1 MPRLLLTGITGLI
14 GKSVLQEVLRRDTE
28 YQISALVRPGTIPER
43 YQAFST
49 QLEVV
54 KLDLGDAQG
63 LQDYL
68 AQNRFDTVMHIA
80 ALRGG
85 RKASR
90 EEFLAAN
97 LRSTQQL
104 AEHCLRQGS
113 RLIYCSSVGVF
124 GAIPDELP
132 ANRETEYKPDNLY
145 HYTKIESEKYINQ
158 AVLKGLKAAIL
169 RPSITYGRGDR
180 GFPFQLVK
188 MVSQR
193 RFPLI
198 NKRVWLHLCHV
209 ETISRAFVWLL
220 GHNFQPGLALNVADR
235 EPVQLLDLVNFIS
248 RQLNRENYSSLLKLD
263 QIFFRWGEALA
274 RTLKNELWQSRFQ
287 LISRSWFYYVA
298 DTYQLMDL
306 PETFTIPGL
315 QITIDDFTGR

>member
-14 GKSVLQEVLRRDTE
+14 GKSVLQEVLRRHSE
-28 YQISALVRPGTIPER
+28 YQITALVRPGTVSQR

-63 LQDYL
+63 LRDFL
-68 AQNRFDTVMHIA
+68 AQNRFDTVMHIG

-90 EEFLAAN
+90 EEFLAVN

-104 AEHCLRQGS
+104 AEHCLRQDS

-132 ANRETEYKPDNLY
+132 ANRETEYNPDNLY
-145 HYTKIESEKYINQ
+145 HYTKIESEKFINQ

-169 RPSITYGRGDR
+169 RPSITYGQGDR
-180 GFPFQLVK
+180 GFPYQLVK
-188 MVSQR
+188 MVSQK

-209 ETISRAFVWLL
+209 DTITRAFVWLL
-220 GHNFQPGLALNVADR
+220 EHAFQPGLALNVADR
-235 EPVQLLDLVNFIS
+235 EPVQLLDLMNFIS

-274 RTLKNELWQSRFQ
+274 RALRNELWQSRFQ

-298 DTYQLMDL
+298 DTYQLMGL